1 MATPTVRAPRTIP
14 QDLQDEIVRL
24 AVLRSQIFRYAAAY
38 KRLSKEICAKLAAR
52 VEVRS

>member
-1 MATPTVRAPRTIP
+1 MAKSKVIAPTAIP
-14 QDLQDEIVRL
+14 QDLQQEIIKL

-38 KRLSKEICAKLAAR
+38 KRLSAEISAKLAES